1 MKPEDNKPSTETKQ
15 LPANFDTALRPN
27 VWLPGVSG
35 NPNGRPRK
43 FMTQM
48 KDAGYKHSEILD
60 TIKALLAC
68 TAAELK
74 EIVEDTSGTVLE
86 RTVANALGKAL
97 VAGSLH
103 PLETLITRAWGMPKE
118 TIEEIHSWST
128 PMIVQV
134 VESGPPIVS
143 REDDVQDAD

>member
-1 MKPEDNKPSTETKQ
+1 MTPQDNKPTEEKQ
-15 LPANFDTALRPN
+15 LPANFETALLPN
-27 VWLPGVSG
+27 QWLPGVSG

-74 EIVEDTSGTVLE
+74 EVAQDPNGTILE
-86 RTVANALGKAL
+86 RTVAQALGLGL
-97 VAGSLH
+97 VKGNLQ
-103 PLETLITRAWGMPKE
+103 PVETLMTRVWGMPKE
-118 TIEEIHSWST
+118 TVEQLHNFTT
-128 PMIVQV
+128 PMVVQV

-143 REDDVQDAD
+143 SEADVTDV